1 MMDMDNLREQVML
14 NQFVL
19 VAGCHIEQA
28 RQLLQAANWHF
39 EVSFLY
45 HSPVAWTV
53 FVFLN
58 GGDHFHCVCKSTI
71 FHNTT

>member
-28 RQLLQAANWHF
+28 KQLLQAANWHF
-39 EVSFLY
+39 EVRFCCITPRWRGLCLC
-45 HSPVAWTV
+45 
-53 FVFLN
+53 F
-58 GGDHFHCVCKSTI
+58 
-71 FHNTT
+71 